1 MGKYTYL
8 PLSVV
13 CSIHPYSFEEQRSL
27 LPNRCSG
34 SGNPFEKQNIFWNM
48 SEIFIFHLKALH
60 ICIRNA
66 SSSSKIQI
74 QNLIQQVG
82 TADAHSPLL
91 LPPTISKFMNIFVK
105 IGNISDK
112 IADIFVPIW
121 HHNHPP
127 IHIFCCSSNC
137 SQPLKNRPK

>member
-1 MGKYTYL
+1 
-8 PLSVV
+8 
-13 CSIHPYSFEEQRSL
+13 
-27 LPNRCSG
+27 
-34 SGNPFEKQNIFWNM
+34 M

-91 LPPTISKFMNIFVK
+91 LPQTISKFMNIFVK
-105 IGNISDK
+105 MEIFLLQLKIYLFQFGTTIIHQFTFSVALAIAVNHSKTDQNNQFSDARV
-112 IADIFVPIW
+112 IIVP
-121 HHNHPP
+121 
-127 IHIFCCSSNC
+127 
-137 SQPLKNRPK
+137 SQCFRHTS